1 MPFFVHERKLPIKM
15 DCAIDLDPELR
26 QIATSI
32 CVLPMKW
39 VFKTTAT
46 SLVVCDDV
54 SLLLLLFVARLASR
68 FHSVERA

>member
-15 DCAIDLDPELR
+15 DCATDWDPELR
-26 QIATSI
+26 HIAASI

-39 VFKTTAT
+39 VSTATAT
-46 SLVVCDDV
+46 SLVVWDDV
-54 SLLLLLFVARLASR
+54 SLLLLFVARLVSR